1 MDVTRFTHP
10 IDLRAVSITDPFWQ
24 RETELVRREVIPYQW
39 EALNDRIP
47 GAEKSWCM
55 HNFRLAGR
63 IMAQYRQQGAQ
74 YTPQA
79 YTYRGYDALP
89 DDPAHPDE
97 DKFYG
102 FVFQDTDFSKWI
114 EAVGY
119 SLIQHPDKALEA
131 TADEAIDVVCAAQTP
146 EGYLDTYYIINGM
159 DGVFQSLR
167 DHHELYCLGHLIE
180 GAVSY
185 YQATGKDKLLRAACR
200 FADYVADFFG
210 TADGQ
215 CKGYPGHEIAEM
227 ALVRLYEVTKDE
239 KYLRLSRFFI
249 NERGQEPNYFVEEE
263 RRNAEREH
271 RPVRSVNLAYH
282 QAVKPVREQDEA
294 MGHAVRAVYLY
305 SGMADVA
312 RMTGDDSLKSACE
325 RLWRN
330 IVQEKLYITGG
341 IGATQIGEAFSYA
354 YDLPNDTAY
363 SETCA
368 AIGLAFFARRMLQ
381 MSPQRE
387 YGDVMEL
394 ALYNTV
400 LSGMALDG
408 KSFFYV
414 NPLSVVPSACHA
426 DSRLQ
431 HVKTV
436 RQKWFGCACCP
447 PNIARMVESV
457 QQYAYTVA
465 DDASTLYVHLYMGG
479 VVSAKLGG
487 SDVSLEVRAGMPWN
501 GTGAITVTLPS
512 SDEGQVPESFALALR
527 LPAWAGGESAADSIH
542 ATGEKDSRIT
552 RTTRDGYLYLTG
564 TWRDGDV
571 IDFDFPMPVRM
582 IAANPLVREDAG
594 KVAFIRGPLA
604 YCAEGTDNG
613 DNLHLLHAD
622 AETIAADP
630 DSVKVNEITFHAQA
644 AAQDERGLGEVE
656 PVDLPMVTLTIP
668 AWRESSQ
675 GATDKSL
682 YALWQPAQ
690 RQPTEVTLIPYFAWA
705 NRGETEMTVF
715 LRS

>member
-10 IDLRAVSITDPFWQ
+10 IDLHAVSITDPFWQ

-39 EALNDRIP
+39 DALNDRIP

-63 IMAQYRQQGAQ
+63 IMAQSRQQGAQ
-74 YTPQA
+74 YKSQA
-79 YTYRGYDALP
+79 YTYRGYNALP

-102 FVFQDTDFSKWI
+102 FLFQDTDFSKWI

-119 SLIQHPDKALEA
+119 SLIQHPDEALEA

-159 DGVFQSLR
+159 DGVFQNLR

-249 NERGQEPNYFVEEE
+249 DERGQEPNYFVEEE

-294 MGHAVRAVYLY
+294 IGHAVRAVYLY

-325 RLWRN
+325 RLWRS

-447 PNIARMVESV
+447 PNIARI
-457 QQYAYTVA
+457 
-465 DDASTLYVHLYMGG
+465 
-479 VVSAKLGG
+479 VSRH
-487 SDVSLEVRAGMPWN
+487 ERR
-501 GTGAITVTLPS
+501 GA
-512 SDEGQVPESFALALR
+512 R
-527 LPAWAGGESAADSIH
+527 
-542 ATGEKDSRIT
+542 
-552 RTTRDGYLYLTG
+552 
-564 TWRDGDV
+564 
-571 IDFDFPMPVRM
+571 
-582 IAANPLVREDAG
+582 
-594 KVAFIRGPLA
+594 
-604 YCAEGTDNG
+604 
-613 DNLHLLHAD
+613 
-622 AETIAADP
+622 
-630 DSVKVNEITFHAQA
+630 
-644 AAQDERGLGEVE
+644 
-656 PVDLPMVTLTIP
+656 
-668 AWRESSQ
+668 
-675 GATDKSL
+675 
-682 YALWQPAQ
+682 
-690 RQPTEVTLIPYFAWA
+690 
-705 NRGETEMTVF
+705 
-715 LRS
+715 

>member
-1 MDVTRFTHP
+1 M
-10 IDLRAVSITDPFWQ
+10 
-24 RETELVRREVIPYQW
+24 
-39 EALNDRIP
+39 
-47 GAEKSWCM
+47 
-55 HNFRLAGR
+55 
-63 IMAQYRQQGAQ
+63 
-74 YTPQA
+74 
-79 YTYRGYDALP
+79 
-89 DDPAHPDE
+89 
-97 DKFYG
+97 
-102 FVFQDTDFSKWI
+102 
-114 EAVGY
+114 
-119 SLIQHPDKALEA
+119 
-131 TADEAIDVVCAAQTP
+131 
-146 EGYLDTYYIINGM
+146 
-159 DGVFQSLR
+159 
-167 DHHELYCLGHLIE
+167 
-180 GAVSY
+180 
-185 YQATGKDKLLRAACR
+185 
-200 FADYVADFFG
+200 
-210 TADGQ
+210 
-215 CKGYPGHEIAEM
+215 
-227 ALVRLYEVTKDE
+227 
-239 KYLRLSRFFI
+239 
-249 NERGQEPNYFVEEE
+249 
-263 RRNAEREH
+263 
-271 RPVRSVNLAYH
+271 
-282 QAVKPVREQDEA
+282 
-294 MGHAVRAVYLY
+294 
-305 SGMADVA
+305 
-312 RMTGDDSLKSACE
+312 
-325 RLWRN
+325 
-330 IVQEKLYITGG
+330 
-341 IGATQIGEAFSYA
+341 
-354 YDLPNDTAY
+354 
-363 SETCA
+363 
-368 AIGLAFFARRMLQ
+368 
-381 MSPQRE
+381 
-387 YGDVMEL
+387 
-394 ALYNTV
+394 YNTT
-400 LSGMALDG
+400 LAGMALDG

-414 NPLSVVPSACHA
+414 NPLEVVPEACHR
-426 DSRLQ
+426 DERKF
-431 HVKTV
+431 HVKPV

-501 GTGAITVTLPS
+501 GAGAITVTLPS

-542 ATGEKDSRIT
+542 AMGEKDSRIT
-552 RTTRDGYLYLTG
+552 RTIRDGYLYLTG

-630 DSVKVNEITFHAQA
+630 DAVKVNEITFHAQA

-675 GATDKSL
+675 GAADKSL

>member
-1 MDVTRFTHP
+1 MDATRFTHP
-10 IDLRAVSITDPFWQ
+10 IDLHAVSITDPFWQ

-55 HNFRLAGR
+55 RNFRLAGR
-63 IMAQYRQQGAQ
+63 MMAQSRQQGAH
-74 YTPQA
+74 YTPPT
-79 YTYRGYDALP
+79 YTYRGFNALP
-89 DDPAHPDE
+89 DDPEHPDE

-119 SLIQHPDKALEA
+119 SLIQHPDQALEA

-159 DGVFQSLR
+159 DGAFQNLR

-200 FADYVADFFG
+200 FADYVAERFG

-239 KYLRLSRFFI
+239 KYLRLSRYFI

-271 RPVRSVNLAYH
+271 RGYHGFDPAYY
-282 QAVKPVREQDEA
+282 QAGKPVREQDEA
-294 MGHAVRAVYLY
+294 TGHAVRAVYLY

-312 RMTGDDSLKSACE
+312 RMTGDDTLKAACE

-330 IVQEKLYITGG
+330 VVQKKMYITGG
-341 IGATQIGEAFSYA
+341 IGSTHMGEAFSYA

-381 MSPQRE
+381 MTPKRE

-447 PNIARMVESV
+447 PNIARIVSSIAA
-457 QQYAYTVA
+457 YAFTENE
-465 DDASTLYVHLYMGG
+465 DTLLTHLY
-479 VVSAKLGG
+479 LGG
-487 SDVSLEVRAGMPWN
+487 SIRKAFPTGTLTLSIASDMPWD
-501 GTGAITVTLPS
+501 GHITVTLHADAPVS
-512 SDEGQVPESFALALR
+512 GTLGFR
-527 LPAWAGGESAADSIH
+527 LPGWSPNPNVTADKPVRV
-542 ATGEKDSRIT
+542 A
-552 RTTRDGYLYLTG
+552 DGYAYLSG
-564 TWRDGDV
+564 DWHDGET
-571 IDFDFPMPVRM
+571 IALDFPMPVRLNR
-582 IAANPLVREDAG
+582 ANNRVREDMRQ
-594 KVAFIRGPLA
+594 VAVTRGPVTF
-604 YCAEGTDNG
+604 CAEQADNG
-613 DNLHLLHAD
+613 ENLHLLRVDAAKFGKDGEGVQVLPDSRFGHRTVKLLVPGFRQQED
-622 AETIAADP
+622 AE
-630 DSVKVNEITFHAQA
+630 
-644 AAQDERGLGEVE
+644 
-656 PVDLPMVTLTIP
+656 
-668 AWRESSQ
+668 
-675 GATDKSL
+675 GAL
-682 YALWQPAQ
+682 YAAYQSAEESPCAI
-690 RQPTEVTLIPYFAWA
+690 ELIPYYAWG
-705 NRGETEMTVF
+705 NRGEGEMRVW
-715 LRS
+715 LNV

>member
-1 MDVTRFTHP
+1 
-10 IDLRAVSITDPFWQ
+10 
-24 RETELVRREVIPYQW
+24 
-39 EALNDRIP
+39 
-47 GAEKSWCM
+47 
-55 HNFRLAGR
+55 
-63 IMAQYRQQGAQ
+63 
-74 YTPQA
+74 
-79 YTYRGYDALP
+79 
-89 DDPAHPDE
+89 
-97 DKFYG
+97 
-102 FVFQDTDFSKWI
+102 
-114 EAVGY
+114 
-119 SLIQHPDKALEA
+119 
-131 TADEAIDVVCAAQTP
+131 
-146 EGYLDTYYIINGM
+146 M

-200 FADYVADFFG
+200 FADYVANFFG

-294 MGHAVRAVYLY
+294 IGHAVRAVYLY

-325 RLWRN
+325 RLWRS

-447 PNIARMVESV
+447 PNIARIVSSIAA
-457 QQYAYTVA
+457 YAFTENE
-465 DDASTLYVHLYMGG
+465 DTLLTHLY
-479 VVSAKLGG
+479 LGG
-487 SDVSLEVRAGMPWN
+487 SIRKTFPTGTLTLSIASDMPWD
-501 GTGAITVTLPS
+501 GHITVTLHADAPVS
-512 SDEGQVPESFALALR
+512 GTLGFR
-527 LPAWAGGESAADSIH
+527 LPGWCPNPNVTADKPVRV
-542 ATGEKDSRIT
+542 A
-552 RTTRDGYLYLTG
+552 DGYAYLSG
-564 TWRDGDV
+564 DWHDGETIV
-571 IDFDFPMPVRM
+571 LDFPMPVRLNR
-582 IAANPLVREDAG
+582 ANNRVREDMRQ
-594 KVAFIRGPLA
+594 VAVTRGPVTF
-604 YCAEGTDNG
+604 CAEQADNG
-613 DNLHLLHAD
+613 ENLHLLRVNAEKFGKDGEGVQVLPDSRFGHRTVKLLVPGFRQQED
-622 AETIAADP
+622 AE
-630 DSVKVNEITFHAQA
+630 
-644 AAQDERGLGEVE
+644 
-656 PVDLPMVTLTIP
+656 
-668 AWRESSQ
+668 
-675 GATDKSL
+675 GAL
-682 YALWQPAQ
+682 YAAYQSAEESPCQ
-690 RQPTEVTLIPYFAWA
+690 IELIPYYAWC
-705 NRGETEMTVF
+705 NRGEGEMRVW
-715 LRS
+715 LNV